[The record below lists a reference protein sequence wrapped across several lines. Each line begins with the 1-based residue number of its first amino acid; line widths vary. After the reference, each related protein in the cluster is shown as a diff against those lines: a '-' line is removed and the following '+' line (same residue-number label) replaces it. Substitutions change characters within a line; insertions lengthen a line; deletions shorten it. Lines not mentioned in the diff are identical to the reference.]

1 MNKILL
7 LPLLLIFV
15 FAHTSFAQSTSTVKT
30 KVGNPTSTEACWP
43 TTGTVTQGP
52 MGVTSHARIQSVGG
66 GQAMDIANGRG
77 TPIYATYDGLLQT
90 YDCTNRGECDKT
102 YGSLGNYAKLTPD
115 AKPNAIIL
123 FGHMVSISAPSSGRI
138 HAGDL
143 IGLIGDSGADPGAFH
158 LHYEFRGMPLT
169 TPNIPQDISPLSC
182 DGACSPSSVSQSSC
196 SKLSTILPTTGRL
209 LTFTHY
215 DK

>member
-1 MNKILL
+1 MKKIVFITLFLL
-7 LPLLLIFV
+7 LV
-15 FAHTSFAQSTSTVKT
+15 FSQKAFAQSTSTVKT

-52 MGVTSHARIQSVGG
+52 MGATSHARIQSVGG
-66 GQAMDIANGRG
+66 GPAMDIANVRG

-90 YDCTNRGECDKT
+90 YDCTNRGECDST

-123 FGHMVSISAPSSGRI
+123 FGHMVSISAPPSGRI

-143 IGLIGDSGADPGAFH
+143 IGLIGDSGAAPGAFH
-158 LHYEFRGMPLT
+158 LHYEFRGMTLT
-169 TPNIPQDISPLSC
+169 TPNIPEDISPLSC
-182 DGACSPSSVSQSSC
+182 DGACSPSNVSQNSC
-196 SKLSTILPTTGRL
+196 SKSSAILPIANKL
-209 LTFTHY
+209 LTITY
-215 DK
+215 AQ